1 MNNLSNLKG
10 GVFMYNPQIT
20 VDRIKEMRTNS
31 GISLAELNEACGLN
45 KNTIAVSANSKNGL
59 SAKILSDIS
68 KILGCSTDYLLG
80 KTDTPN
86 SKESINNQNTT
97 INGGV
102 QAVKS
107 PVTIGTTLTEIQFDE
122 MTAELIRAF
131 QSMSFVDKMEIMNA
145 VLEKK
150 KMKGNK

>member
-1 MNNLSNLKG
+1 M
-10 GVFMYNPQIT
+10 
-20 VDRIKEMRTNS
+20 
-31 GISLAELNEACGLN
+31 NEACGLN

-86 SKESINNQNTT
+86 NNESINNQNTT
-97 INGGV
+97 INGSV

-107 PVTIGTTLTEIQFDE
+107 PVTINTAMTELQFDE
-122 MTAELIRAF
+122 MTMELVKAF
-131 QSMSFVDKMEIMNA
+131 QSMNFVDKMEIMNA
-145 VLEKK
+145 VLEKTK
-150 KMKGNK
+150 TKGNK